1 LENTDDLLF
10 QDISVDNTNFL
21 IPIES
26 EDHDYMHH
34 NDVCSESDKIVF
46 IGYPYREY
54 SYKFIDQS
62 IFKKLI
68 PSVQFVLNQCEANVT
83 TNFLRRKISSGYF
96 LERFPDCI
104 DELNQYKIGNEGE
117 LNDLLNEAITFTQES
132 IEDKA
137 IEEESTVA
145 FEEFEQ
151 MLNELRYAGY
161 TGSSDP
167 SQSAG
172 QYLLRSNVLHFENG
186 SYVFLPHSWRI
197 LTVKESIT
205 GAVESRSCKIDN
217 LSVGDVAIIV
227 NVSRKSITK
236 YLEGS
241 MAMLSHL
248 EKLNLWRKILK
259 DYRDQY
265 DNVSGLVSRLDT
277 INQRMKLGGSA
288 ENYNVLR
295 WLHDD
300 MMLAPDHNNLMMVL
314 ALKYPKEELSQRANS
329 ILSAR
334 KLILKA
340 KNRLDRAIENKVA
353 EMIGDSH
360 TSLKDSFTIEVQGIE
375 VRGKKN
381 EIVGI
386 EKRSDLKIEYHSTMK
401 FLK

>member
-1 LENTDDLLF
+1 
-10 QDISVDNTNFL
+10 
-21 IPIES
+21 
-26 EDHDYMHH
+26 
-34 NDVCSESDKIVF
+34 
-46 IGYPYREY
+46 
-54 SYKFIDQS
+54 
-62 IFKKLI
+62 
-68 PSVQFVLNQCEANVT
+68 
-83 TNFLRRKISSGYF
+83 
-96 LERFPDCI
+96 
-104 DELNQYKIGNEGE
+104 
-117 LNDLLNEAITFTQES
+117 
-132 IEDKA
+132 
-137 IEEESTVA
+137 
-145 FEEFEQ
+145 
-151 MLNELRYAGY
+151 
-161 TGSSDP
+161 
-167 SQSAG
+167 
-172 QYLLRSNVLHFENG
+172 
-186 SYVFLPHSWRI
+186 
-197 LTVKESIT
+197 VK
-205 GAVESRSCKIDN
+205 SRSCKIDN

-259 DYRDQY
+259 DYSDQY
-265 DNVSGLVSRLDT
+265 DNVSGLVSRLDS

-300 MMLAPDHNNLMMVL
+300 MMLAPDYNNLMMVL
-314 ALKYPKEELSQRANS
+314 ALEYPKEELSHIATS

-360 TSLKDSFTIEVQGIE
+360 TSLEDSFTIEVQGIE